1 VGVADNEFGTALI
14 AEIKRYHEMIERERE
29 AVYFEPLEDLV
40 LSATT
45 TTHGFRVINGGR
57 SDHLAWRGR

>member
-1 VGVADNEFGTALI
+1 VGVTDNEFGTMLI

-29 AVYFEPLEDLV
+29 ATYFEPLEDLV
-40 LSATT
+40 LPAGSK

-57 SDHLAWRGR
+57 ADHVA

>member
-1 VGVADNEFGTALI
+1 VADNEFGTTLI

-29 AVYFEPLEDLV
+29 AVYFEPSEDLR
-40 LSATT
+40 LPATT

-57 SDHLAWRGR
+57 ANHVAQRDR